1 MKNTVCRFLIA
12 AWVMVFAMILPSTS
26 WAADRALSFA
36 VSGVVA
42 DIKVQPGASVAQ
54 GDVLAVLDLAPFQA
68 RAQAADA
75 AVKASKV
82 ILDVAAR
89 RLKQTQE
96 LFDALS
102 TSAEQVELAQTTQA
116 EAKMVYENARRD
128 AALAAWKLDRAT
140 LKAPTAGTVNS
151 IPGFVG
157 QVVNLNAETVA
168 VVVVNTP

>member
-1 MKNTVCRFLIA
+1 MKKTFYRVLTA
-12 AWVMVFAMILPSTS
+12 ACVMALPSTS

-36 VSGVVA
+36 VSGVVT
-42 DIKVQPGASVAQ
+42 DIKVQPGASVAP

-68 RAQAADA
+68 QAQAADA
-75 AVKASKV
+75 AVKATKV
-82 ILDVAAR
+82 ILDLSSR
-89 RLKQTQE
+89 RLQQTQE

-116 EAKMVYENARRD
+116 NAKMAYENARRD
-128 AALAAWKLDRAT
+128 AALAAWKLGRAT
-140 LKAPTAGTVNS
+140 LKAPTAGTISS

-157 QVVNLNAETVA
+157 QVVNLNAETAV

>member
-1 MKNTVCRFLIA
+1 MKKFFYRLLMA
-12 AWVMVFAMILPSTS
+12 AFVMVLPTAS

-42 DIKVQPGASVAQ
+42 DIKVQPGASVGQ
-54 GDVLAVLDLAPFQA
+54 GDVLAVLDLVPFQA
-68 RAQAADA
+68 RVQAADA

-82 ILDVAAR
+82 ILDLASR
-89 RLKQTQE
+89 RLQQTQE

-116 EAKMVYENARRD
+116 NAKMAYENARRD
-128 AALAAWKLDRAT
+128 AALAAWKLGRAT
-140 LKAPTAGTVNS
+140 LKAPSAGTVAS
-151 IPGFVG
+151 IPGYVG

>member
-1 MKNTVCRFLIA
+1 MKKTFYCVLMATCLMA
-12 AWVMVFAMILPSTS
+12 LPSTS
-26 WAADRALSFA
+26 WAADRALAFA

-75 AVKASKV
+75 AVKATKV
-82 ILDVAAR
+82 ILDLASR
-89 RLKQTQE
+89 RLQQTQE

-116 EAKMVYENARRD
+116 NAKMAYENARRD
-128 AALAAWKLDRAT
+128 AALAAWKLGRAT
-140 LKAPTAGTVNS
+140 LKAPTAGTVAS
-151 IPGFVG
+151 IPGYVG
-157 QVVNLNAETVA
+157 QVVNLNAETLA